1 MDNDRQPA
9 TALIRQLEAV
19 EVLVE
24 KREYLKA
31 KAELAE
37 LVNTF
42 RPAFH
47 TAEWAHLCYLEA
59 LVGQAVGDYMWARQK
74 ATEAYEFFK
83 NTGEHRHTAQIQYVF
98 GLIET
103 SQGNLKEAEQQLK
116 EAVFGFR
123 RASDLGGAVD
133 ALNKLAG
140 VYFITFDF
148 QRAREVLAEGMELA
162 HRLGDVR
169 RIAWLAANE
178 GRILLL
184 LGDWNTA
191 IERFLTVRASDLEHG
206 DDLNLSKDLLS
217 LGYAY
222 FCKGDWLTSDKYLNE
237 AYAKIIASGATREL
251 AIWYEYAG
259 ELKAARGEYDG
270 AEDLYIKGVELGE
283 RIAPESGLVSQ
294 TYRLYAELM
303 VLRNDFERARR
314 FAQTAYAVATRLGER
329 IEIGALLRVFGR
341 TAAASGDLAESR
353 RYFTESIA
361 LLKDLKVRRELFRTY
376 LEAMQSGT
384 FSLEEAAG
392 FLSRAVRLAEGL
404 KSESLVKE
412 AQKTA
417 AQIFETR
424 GVLDLALGVWVGMK
438 NEPDAEAK
446 ISALEEKL
454 AARAVSSENEY
465 RLFRLVTSDPTG
477 EEAFKKGDIEGLL
490 RFLEKKT
497 GASKVALLAQK
508 SREEKT
514 SFWGLGVDENEV
526 AERVLQAETGELKS
540 EKPALTVG
548 GGGKLASSI
557 TVPFLPSGYR
567 YAVLFLEREGASG
580 RPVFLEKEFCFA
592 VAFAD
597 LAAFK
602 LLEKDHDELA
612 ATTQKLLTQLEETA
626 VFPNIITR
634 SEAMQRTLSRLEQVK
649 DSDLPI
655 LLEGET
661 GTGKDLLAK
670 AIHYSSSHKKG
681 HFVAV
686 NCAALPESILESEL
700 FGHKKGAFTGAL
712 ADKIGLLEEA
722 DGGTLYL
729 DEVAEIPLSMQV
741 KLLRILEEKEF
752 FRLGETRPRRVDI
765 RIISATNR
773 DVKAQVDAGLFRK
786 DLYYRLNTINVTL
799 PPLRERREDIAILV
813 DYLLKRASEQAHRP
827 VPTLS
832 PEVLRFLFAYDYP
845 GNVRELANELSR
857 LVALTPP
864 GGTSTKEML
873 SEKFFPRQSGLSFNW
888 GGSLEERVCLF
899 EKEEI
904 TRALES
910 ARGVKAQAARILG
923 VPVSTLRYKMEKYG
937 IDDAE

>member
-1 MDNDRQPA
+1 MDNERQPV
-9 TALIRQLEAV
+9 TALVRQLEAV

-42 RPAFH
+42 RPVPH
-47 TAEWAHLCYLEA
+47 TAEWAHLSYLEA
-59 LVGQAVGDYMWARQK
+59 LVGQAVGDFAWARQK
-74 ATEAYEFFK
+74 AAEAYEFFK

-103 SQGNLKEAEQQLK
+103 AQGNLKEAEQQLK

-123 RASDLGGAVD
+123 RAADLAGAVD
-133 ALNKLAG
+133 ALSRLAR
-140 VYFITFDF
+140 VYCIIFDF
-148 QRAREVLAEGMELA
+148 QRACEVLAEGMELA
-162 HRLGDVR
+162 HRLGDAR
-169 RIAWLAANE
+169 RTAWLGANE

-191 IERFLTVRASDLEHG
+191 IERFNTARSSDLEQG

-222 FCKGDWLTSDKYLNE
+222 LCKGDYAVAERYLNE
-237 AYAKIIASGATREL
+237 AYAKIIASSAMWEL
-251 AIWYEYAG
+251 GIWYEYAG
-259 ELKAARGEYDG
+259 ELKAVRGDYEG
-270 AEDLYIKGVELGE
+270 AEELYLKGVELSE
-283 RIAPESGLVSQ
+283 RIAPESALVSQ

-341 TAAASGDLAESR
+341 TTAAAGDFVESR

-361 LLKDLKVRRELFRTY
+361 LLKDLKVRRELFLTY
-376 LEAMQSGT
+376 LEAIQSGS
-384 FSLEEAAG
+384 FSLEEVAG
-392 FLSRAVRLAEGL
+392 FLARAVRLAEGL
-404 KSESLVKE
+404 KSGRMVKE
-412 AQKTA
+412 AQKA
-417 AQIFETR
+417 AARVFEAR
-424 GVLDLALGVWVGMK
+424 GALDLALGVWVGMK
-438 NEPDAEAK
+438 TDTEAESK
-446 ISALEEKL
+446 ILELEEKL
-454 AARAVSSENEY
+454 AARATSSENEY

-497 GASKVALLAQK
+497 GTSRVALLAQK
-508 SREEKT
+508 SRDEKT
-514 SFWGLGVDENEV
+514 SFWGLGIDEKEV
-526 AERVLQAETGELKS
+526 GEKVLNPETSELKS
-540 EKPALTVG
+540 EKPALFIG
-548 GGGKLASSI
+548 GEEKVASFI
-557 TVPFLPSGYR
+557 TVPFQPSGYR
-567 YAVLFLEREGASG
+567 YAVLFLERGPASE

-602 LLEKDHDELA
+602 LLEKDHAELA
-612 ATTQKLLTQLEETA
+612 ATTQKLLSQLEESA

-634 SEAMQRTLSRLEQVK
+634 SEGMQRTLSRLEQVK

-670 AIHYSSSHKKG
+670 AIHYSSTRKKG

-752 FRLGETRPRRVDI
+752 FRLGETRPRKIDI

-773 DVKAQVDAGLFRK
+773 DVKAQVSAGLFRK

-799 PPLRERREDIAILV
+799 PPLRERREDISLLV
-813 DYLLKRASEQAHRP
+813 DYLLKRAAEQAHRP

-857 LVALTPP
+857 LVALAPP
-864 GGTSTKEML
+864 SGVATKEIL
-873 SEKFFPRQSGLSFNW
+873 SEKFFPRPTGSSLDW
-888 GGSLEERVCLF
+888 DGSLEERVCLF

-904 TRALES
+904 VRALES
-910 ARGVKAQAARILG
+910 ARFVKAQAARILG

-937 IDDAE
+937 IADTE

>member
-1 MDNDRQPA
+1 MDNERQPA
-9 TALIRQLEAV
+9 TALVRQLEAV

-24 KREYLKA
+24 KREYQKA

-42 RPAFH
+42 HPVPH

-59 LVGQAVGDYMWARQK
+59 LVGQAVADYAWARQK

-123 RASDLGGAVD
+123 RASDLAGAVD
-133 ALNKLAG
+133 ALNRLAG

-148 QRAREVLAEGMELA
+148 QRAQEVLAEGMELA
-162 HRLGDVR
+162 HRLGDVKR
-169 RIAWLAANE
+169 TAWLAANE
-178 GRILLL
+178 GQILLH
-184 LGDWNTA
+184 LGEWDVA
-191 IERFLTVRASDLEHG
+191 IERFNTSRATCLEHG
-206 DDLNLSKDLLS
+206 DDLNLSKDLIS
-217 LGYAY
+217 LGMAHL
-222 FCKGDWLTSDKYLNE
+222 FKGDLAPAEKYLNE
-237 AYAKIIASGATREL
+237 AYAKIIACGATREL
-251 AIWYEYAG
+251 AIWHEFAG
-259 ELKAARGEYDG
+259 ELRVARGDYES
-270 AEDLYIKGVELGE
+270 AEELYLKGVELGE
-283 RIAPESGLVSQ
+283 RIAPESALVSQ

-303 VLRNDFERARR
+303 VLRNEFDRARR

-341 TAAASGDLAESR
+341 TTAASGDLAESR

-361 LLKDLKVRRELFRTY
+361 LLKDLKVRRELFQTY
-376 LEAMQSGT
+376 LEAIQSGS
-384 FSLEEAAG
+384 FSLEEVAG
-392 FLSRAVRLAEGL
+392 YLARAVRLAEGL
-404 KSESLVKE
+404 KSNRMTKE
-412 AQKTA
+412 AKKTA
-417 AQIFETR
+417 ARVFEAR
-424 GVLDLALGVWVGMK
+424 GALDLALGVWVGMK
-438 NEPDAEAK
+438 TEPEAEAK
-446 ISALEEKL
+446 ILELEEKL
-454 AARAVSSENEY
+454 VARALSNENEY

-477 EEAFKKGDIEGLL
+477 EEAFKKGDIGGLL
-490 RFLEKKT
+490 HFLEKKT
-497 GASKVALLAQK
+497 GASRVALLAQK
-508 SREEKT
+508 SRDEKIN
-514 SFWGLGVDENEV
+514 FWGLGVDEKEV
-526 AERVLQAETGELKS
+526 AEKVLNAETGELKS
-540 EKPALTVG
+540 EKPALSIG
-548 GGGKLASSI
+548 GEGKLASLI

-567 YAVLFLEREGASG
+567 YAVLFLERESATE
-580 RPVFLEKEFCFA
+580 RPVFLEKEFCFS

-670 AIHYSSSHKKG
+670 AMHYSSTRKKG

-700 FGHKKGAFTGAL
+700 FGHKKGSFTGAMS
-712 ADKIGLLEEA
+712 DKMGLLEEA

-752 FRLGETRPRRVDI
+752 FRLGETRPRKVDI

-773 DVKAQVDAGLFRK
+773 DVKAQVEAGLFRK

-813 DYLLKRASEQAHRP
+813 DYLLKRSAEQARRP
-827 VPTLS
+827 APTLS

-864 GGTSTKEML
+864 GGEATKEML
-873 SEKFFPRQSGLSFNW
+873 SEKFFPRQAGLSLNW

-904 TRALES
+904 GRALES
-910 ARGVKAQAARILG
+910 ARFVKAQAARILG
-923 VPVSTLRYKMEKYG
+923 IPVSTLRYKMEKYG
-937 IDDAE
+937 IADAE

>member
-9 TALIRQLEAV
+9 TALVRQLETV

-37 LVNTF
+37 LANTF
-42 RPAFH
+42 RPVPH
-47 TAEWAHLCYLEA
+47 TAEWARFSYLEA
-59 LVGQAVGDYMWARQK
+59 VVSHSIGDYAWARQK

-83 NTGEHRHTAQIQYVF
+83 NTGEHRQTAQTQYVF
-98 GLIET
+98 GLVET

-123 RASDLGGAVD
+123 RASDLAGAVD
-133 ALNKLAG
+133 ALNRLAA

-148 QRAREVLAEGMELA
+148 QKAQETLSEGIELA
-162 HRLGDVR
+162 HRLGDAKR
-169 RIAWLAANE
+169 GAILSANQ
-178 GRILLL
+178 GRILVLF
-184 LGDWNTA
+184 GEWDVA
-191 IERFLTVRASDLEHG
+191 IERFATSCAVNTQHG
-206 DDLNLSKDLLS
+206 DDLGVARDLLS
-217 LGYAY
+217 LGHAY
-222 FCKGDWLTSDKYLNE
+222 LCKRDLATAEKYLSD
-237 AYAKIIASGATREL
+237 AYAKIVVSNATREL
-251 AIWYEYAG
+251 GIWYEFSG
-259 ELKAARGEYDG
+259 ELKAERGDYEG
-270 AEDLYIKGVELGE
+270 AEELYLKGVELGE
-283 RIAPESGLVSQ
+283 RIAPESALVSQ

-303 VLRNDFERARR
+303 ILRNEFERARR

-341 TAAASGDLAESR
+341 ISAASSDLAESR

-376 LEAMQSGT
+376 LEALQSGS

-392 FLSRAVRLAEGL
+392 FLARAVRLGESL
-404 KSESLVKE
+404 KSVAMVRE

-417 AQIFETR
+417 ARIFEVR

-438 NEPDAEAK
+438 TEPESEAK
-446 ISALEEKL
+446 ILELEEKL

-477 EEAFKKGDIEGLL
+477 AEAFKKGDIEGLL

-497 GASKVALLAQK
+497 GASKLALLAQK
-508 SREEKT
+508 NRDEKT
-514 SFWGLGVDENEV
+514 SFWALGVDEKEV
-526 AERVLQAETGELKS
+526 AKKVLQAETGELKS
-540 EKPALTVG
+540 EKPALSIG
-548 GGGKLASSI
+548 GGENLASLI
-557 TVPFLPSGYR
+557 TVPFFPSGYR
-567 YAVLFLEREGASG
+567 YAVLFLERESVSE

-597 LAAFK
+597 VAAFK

-670 AIHYSSSHKKG
+670 AIHYSSTRKKG

-712 ADKIGLLEEA
+712 VDKIGLLEEA

-752 FRLGETRPRRVDI
+752 FRLGETRPRKVDI

-813 DYLLKRASEQAHRP
+813 DYLLKRSAGQARRP
-827 VPTLS
+827 IPTLS

-864 GGTSTKEML
+864 GGVAAKELL
-873 SEKFFPRQSGLSFNW
+873 SEKFFPPQAGLAFNW

-904 TRALES
+904 NRALES
-910 ARGVKAQAARILG
+910 ARFVKAQAARILG
-923 VPVSTLRYKMEKYG
+923 IPVSTLRYKMEKYG
-937 IDDAE
+937 IADAE

>member
-1 MDNDRQPA
+1 MDNERQAA
-9 TALIRQLEAV
+9 TALVRQLEAV

-24 KREYLKA
+24 KKEYLKA

-37 LVNTF
+37 LANTF
-42 RPAFH
+42 RPAPH
-47 TAEWAHLCYLEA
+47 TAEWARLSFLEA
-59 LVGQAVGDYMWARQK
+59 LVSHSIGDYAWARQK
-74 ATEAYEFFK
+74 ATEAYDFFK
-83 NTGEHRHTAQIQYVF
+83 NTGEHRQTARAQYVF
-98 GLIET
+98 GLVET

-123 RASDLGGAVD
+123 RAADLAGAAE
-133 ALNKLAG
+133 ALNRLAA

-148 QRAREVLAEGMELA
+148 QKSQEALSEGIELA
-162 HRLGDVR
+162 HRLGDAKRGAV
-169 RIAWLAANE
+169 LAANQ

-184 LGDWNTA
+184 FGEWDTA
-191 IERFLTVRASDLEHG
+191 IERFATSCAANTQHG
-206 DDLNLSKDLLS
+206 DDLGLARDLLS

-222 FCKGDWLTSDKYLNE
+222 LCKGNFSASEKHLNE

-259 ELKAARGEYDG
+259 ELKAARGDYEE
-270 AEDLYIKGVELGE
+270 AEELYLKGVELGE
-283 RIAPESGLVSQ
+283 RIAPESALVSQ

-303 VLRNDFERARR
+303 ILRNEFERARR
-314 FAQTAYAVATRLGER
+314 FAQSAYAVATRLGER

-341 TAAASGDLAESR
+341 TAAESGDLAESR
-353 RYFTESIA
+353 RYFTESMA

-376 LEAMQSGT
+376 VEALQSGS

-392 FLSRAVRLAEGL
+392 FLARAVRLAEGL
-404 KSESLVKE
+404 KSDGMVKE

-417 AQIFETR
+417 ARVFEAQ
-424 GVLDLALGVWVGMK
+424 GALDMALGVWVGMRDGR
-438 NEPDAEAK
+438 EAEAK
-446 ISALEEKL
+446 ILELEEKL
-454 AARAVSSENEY
+454 AERAVSSENEY
-465 RLFRLVTSDPTG
+465 RLFRLVASDPTG
-477 EEAFKKGDIEGLL
+477 AEAFKKGDIEGLL

-508 SREEKT
+508 NRDEKT
-514 SFWGLGVDENEV
+514 SFWGLGVDEKEA
-526 AERVLQAETGELKS
+526 AEKVLQAETGELKS
-540 EKPALTVG
+540 EKPALSVG
-548 GGGKLASSI
+548 GGGKLASFI

-567 YAVLFLEREGASG
+567 YAVLFLERDGASG

-612 ATTQKLLTQLEETA
+612 ATTQKLLTQLEEAA

-670 AIHYSSSHKKG
+670 AIHYSSARKKG

-700 FGHKKGAFTGAL
+700 FGHKKGAFTGAMS
-712 ADKIGLLEEA
+712 DKIGLLEEA

-773 DVKAQVDAGLFRK
+773 DVKVQVDAGLFRK

-813 DYLLKRASEQAHRP
+813 DYLLKRSAEQARRP

-864 GGTSTKEML
+864 GGVAAKEML
-873 SEKFFPRQSGLSFNW
+873 SEKFFPRQAGLAFNW

-904 TRALES
+904 ARALES
-910 ARGVKAQAARILG
+910 ARLVKAQAARILG
-923 VPVSTLRYKMEKYG
+923 IPVSTLRYKMEKYG
-937 IDDAE
+937 IADAE

>member
-1 MDNDRQPA
+1 MDQERQPA
-9 TALIRQLEAV
+9 TALTRQLEAV

-42 RPAFH
+42 RPVSH
-47 TAEWAHLCYLEA
+47 TAEWARLSYLEA
-59 LVGQAVGDYMWARQK
+59 LVGQAVGDYAWARQK
-74 ATEAYEFFK
+74 AGEAYEFFK
-83 NTGEHRHTAQIQYVF
+83 NTGEHRQTARAQFIF

-123 RASDLGGAVD
+123 RAGDLAGAID
-133 ALNKLAG
+133 ALNRLAG
-140 VYFITFDF
+140 VHFINFNF

-162 HRLGDVR
+162 HRLGDAKR
-169 RIAWLAANE
+169 TAWLASNE

-184 LGDWNTA
+184 LGEWQTA
-191 IERFLTVRASDLEHG
+191 IERFQTSRASDLEHG
-206 DDLNLSKDLLS
+206 DDLNLSRDLLS
-217 LGYAY
+217 LGYAHL
-222 FCKGDWLTSDKYLNE
+222 CKGDFAPAEKFLNE
-237 AYAKIIASGATREL
+237 AYAKAIASGATREL

-259 ELKAARGEYDG
+259 ELKAVLGDYEA
-270 AEDLYIKGVELGE
+270 AEEMYLKGIELGE
-283 RIAPESGLVSQ
+283 RIAPESALVSQ

-303 VLRNDFERARR
+303 VLRGEFERARR

-329 IEIGALLRVFGR
+329 IEIGALLRIFGR
-341 TAAASGDLAESR
+341 TAAASNDVAESR
-353 RYFTESIA
+353 RYFNESIV
-361 LLKDLKVRRELFRTY
+361 LLKDLRVRRELFFAY
-376 LEAMQSGT
+376 LEAMRSRVY
-384 FSLEEAAG
+384 SVEEVSG
-392 FLSRAVRLAEGL
+392 FLGRAVRLAESL
-404 KSESLVKE
+404 KSSRLVQE
-412 AQKTA
+412 AQRA
-417 AQIFETR
+417 AARSYEAS
-424 GVLDLALGVWVGMK
+424 GSLDLALGVWAGMR
-438 NEPDAEAK
+438 DGDEAAAK
-446 ISALEEKL
+446 VKELEEKL
-454 AARAVSSENEY
+454 AARATSSENEY
-465 RLFRLVTSDPTG
+465 RLFRLVTSDPSG

-490 RFLEKKT
+490 QFLARKT
-497 GASKVALLAQK
+497 GSGKVALLVQRG
-508 SREEKT
+508 REEKLG
-514 SFWGLGVDENEV
+514 FWGLGVGQDEVVEK
-526 AERVLQAETGELKS
+526 VLDLETGEPRS
-540 EKPALTVG
+540 EKPGLSLRG
-548 GGGKLASSI
+548 GGRLAASV
-557 TVPFLPSGYR
+557 TVPFHPSGYR
-567 YAVLFLEREGASG
+567 FAVLFLERESTPE
-580 RPVFLEKEFCFA
+580 RPAFLEKEFCFA

-597 LAAFK
+597 VAAFK
-602 LLEKDHDELA
+602 LLEKDHAELA
-612 ATTQKLLTQLEETA
+612 ATTQKLLSQLEETA

-634 SEAMQRTLSRLEQVK
+634 SEAMQRTLARLEQVK

-670 AIHYSSSHKKG
+670 AIHYSSARKKG

-700 FGHKKGAFTGAL
+700 FGHKKGAFTGAM

-752 FRLGETRPRRVDI
+752 FRLGETRPRKIDI

-773 DVKAQVDAGLFRK
+773 DVKSQVDAGLFRK

-799 PPLRERREDIAILV
+799 PPLRERREDIPILV
-813 DYLLKRASEQAHRP
+813 DYLLKRAAEQAHRTAP
-827 VPTLS
+827 ALS
-832 PEVLRFLFAYDYP
+832 PEVLRFLFAYGYP

-864 GGTSTKEML
+864 GSAAGKELL
-873 SEKFFPRQSGLSFNW
+873 SEKFFPNQAGPAFDW

-904 TRALES
+904 SRALES
-910 ARGVKAQAARILG
+910 ARFVKAQAARILG
-923 VPVSTLRYKMEKYG
+923 IPVSTLRYKMEKYG
-937 IDDAE
+937 IADAE

>member
-1 MDNDRQPA
+1 MDSEGRPA
-9 TALIRQLEAV
+9 TALVRQLEAV

-37 LVNTF
+37 LINTF
-42 RPAFH
+42 RPVPH
-47 TAEWAHLCYLEA
+47 TAEWARLSYLEA
-59 LVGQAVGDYMWARQK
+59 LVSHSIGDYAWARQK
-74 ATEAYEFFK
+74 ASEAFEFFK
-83 NTGEHRHTAQIQYVF
+83 NTGEHLQTARAQYVF
-98 GLIET
+98 GLVET

-123 RASDLGGAVD
+123 RAADLAGAVD
-133 ALNKLAG
+133 ALNRLAA

-148 QRAREVLAEGMELA
+148 QKAQETLSEGIELA
-162 HRLGDVR
+162 HRLGDAKRGAV
-169 RIAWLAANE
+169 LAANQ
-178 GRILLL
+178 GRILVLF
-184 LGDWNTA
+184 GDWDVA
-191 IERFLTVRASDLEHG
+191 IERFSVSCAANIQHG
-206 DDLNLSKDLLS
+206 DDLGLSRDLLS
-217 LGYAY
+217 LGHAY
-222 FCKGDWLTSDKYLNE
+222 LCKHDLAAAEKYLSQ
-237 AYAKIIASGATREL
+237 AYAKIIATGATREL
-251 AIWYEYAG
+251 GIWYEFNGA
-259 ELKAARGEYDG
+259 LKVARGDYEE
-270 AEDLYIKGVELGE
+270 AEELYFKGVELGE
-283 RIAPESGLVSQ
+283 RIAPESALVSQ

-303 VLRNDFERARR
+303 ILREEYERARR

-341 TAAASGDLAESR
+341 TTAAAGDLAESR

-361 LLKDLKVRRELFRTY
+361 LLKDLKVRRELYLTY
-376 LEAMQSGT
+376 LEAIQSGS
-384 FSLEEAAG
+384 FSLEEVAG
-392 FLSRAVRLAEGL
+392 FLARAVRLTEGL
-404 KSESLVKE
+404 KSEWMAKE

-417 AQIFETR
+417 ARVFEAR
-424 GVLDLALGVWVGMK
+424 GALDLALGVWVGM
-438 NEPDAEAK
+438 NALPDAEVK
-446 ISALEEKL
+446 ILELEEKL
-454 AARAVSSENEY
+454 AARATSNENEY

-477 EEAFKKGDIEGLL
+477 LEAFKKGDIEGLL

-508 SREEKT
+508 SRDEKT
-514 SFWGLGVDENEV
+514 SFWGLGVDEKET
-526 AERVLQAETGELKS
+526 AEKVLNLETGELKS
-540 EKPALTVG
+540 EKPALSIG
-548 GGGKLASSI
+548 GGGKLASLI
-557 TVPFLPSGYR
+557 TVPFQPSGYR
-567 YAVLFLEREGASG
+567 YAVLFLERESASD

-602 LLEKDHDELA
+602 LLEKDHAELA
-612 ATTQKLLTQLEETA
+612 ATTQKLLTQLEEAA

-670 AIHYSSSHKKG
+670 AIHYSSTRKKG

-700 FGHKKGAFTGAL
+700 FGHKKGSFTGAF
-712 ADKIGLLEEA
+712 ADKTGLLEEA

-752 FRLGETRPRRVDI
+752 FRLGETRPRKVDI

-773 DVKAQVDAGLFRK
+773 DVKAQVEARLFRK

-799 PPLRERREDIAILV
+799 PPLRERREDISILL
-813 DYLLKRASEQAHRP
+813 DYLLKRAAEQARRP
-827 VPTLS
+827 APTLS

-864 GGTSTKEML
+864 GGVAAKEML
-873 SEKFFPRQSGLSFNW
+873 SEKFFPRQVGPSFNW
-888 GGSLEERVCLF
+888 DGSLEERVCLF

-904 TRALES
+904 VRALES
-910 ARGVKAQAARILG
+910 ARFVKAQAARILG
-923 VPVSTLRYKMEKYG
+923 IPVSTLRYKMEKYG
-937 IDDAE
+937 IADAE